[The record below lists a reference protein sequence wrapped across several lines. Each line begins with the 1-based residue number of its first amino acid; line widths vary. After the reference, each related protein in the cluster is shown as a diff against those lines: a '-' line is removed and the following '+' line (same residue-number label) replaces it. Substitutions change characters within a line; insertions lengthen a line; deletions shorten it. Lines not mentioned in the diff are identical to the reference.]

1 MQGRAV
7 HGVNDQAA
15 EGTKVESLA
24 GKGSKIVVAALRVG
38 APDSQTE

>member
-15 EGTKVESLA
+15 GWTKAESLA
-24 GKGSKIVVAALRVG
+24 GKGSKIVVAALRI
-38 APDSQTE
+38 